1 MQPLPTAD
9 LRSNQ
14 GTWIVPTHR
23 VPVVTAVMLDS
34 LPAEAYDRAF
44 LGQRLRT
51 VYFDD
56 TDYTLRKARA
66 AKGRYLT
73 LRLRCYESPG
83 KPDVYAVSAKTEREK
98 WRVEIAP
105 ALAHGILGGASDL
118 AGQLPAHLAARL
130 SELGAGALVP
140 VVRVGCTRFAVED
153 DADRITLDLGVDTD
167 RHASLPFGV
176 LEFKSRRPDPMYD
189 RITALRLAP
198 LKFSKF
204 LWATE
209 V

>member
-14 GTWIVPTHR
+14 GTWIVPGHR
-23 VPVVTAVMLDS
+23 IPVVTAVMLDS

-44 LGQRLRT
+44 QGQRLRT

-56 TDYTLRKARA
+56 ADYTLRKARA

-73 LRLRCYESPG
+73 LRVRCYEPPG
-83 KPDVYAVSAKTEREK
+83 QPEVYAVSAKTESEK

-105 ALAHGILGGASDL
+105 ALAHGILGGTADL
-118 AGQLPAHLAARL
+118 AGQLPAYLAARL
-130 SELGAGALVP
+130 SELDAGALVP

-153 DADRITLDLGVDTD
+153 DTDRITLDLCVDTD
-167 RHASLPFGV
+167 RAARLPFGV
-176 LEFKSRRPDPMYD
+176 LEYKSRRPDPLYE
-189 RITALRLAP
+189 RIARLRLAP
-198 LKFSKF
+198 VKLSKF